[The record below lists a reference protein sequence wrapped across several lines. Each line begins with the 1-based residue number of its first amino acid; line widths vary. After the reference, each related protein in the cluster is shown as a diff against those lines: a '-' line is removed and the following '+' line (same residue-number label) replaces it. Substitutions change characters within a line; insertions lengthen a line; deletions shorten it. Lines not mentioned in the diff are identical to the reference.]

1 MRLGERLVEAII
13 DGLAEVR
20 EMNKNEHEE
29 RKSLGRQEGPPTDPD
44 RYGRVWACPR
54 CGRGRSSA
62 YCDASCDRS
71 LP

>member
-44 RYGRVWACPR
+44 RYGRV
-54 CGRGRSSA
+54 
-62 YCDASCDRS
+62 
-71 LP
+71 